1 MVDNRHRWARYTRAS
16 DYSHSEGTENPIAK
30 FERIMEK
37 CDQATLDKCYHCNLP
52 EVMDGA
58 YNFYGRLA
66 VSRTVLLTV
75 QALL

>member
-1 MVDNRHRWARYTRAS
+1 MDNRHLWARYTRAL
-16 DYSHSEGTENPIAK
+16 DYSHSECTGSPIAK
-30 FERIMEK
+30 FEGIMEK
-37 CDQATLDKCYHCNLP
+37 CVQATLHKFYRGNVP
-52 EVMDGA
+52 EVMGGA

>member
-1 MVDNRHRWARYTRAS
+1 M
-16 DYSHSEGTENPIAK
+16 AK
-30 FERIMEK
+30 FERIMENF
-37 CDQATLDKCYHCNLP
+37 DQATLDKFYHGNVP

-66 VSRTVLLTV
+66 ISRTVLLTV